1 MLQTYSAV
9 IADASCFIL
18 LDKIDSLSLL
28 QSLFKTVVTS
38 AEIVKEFGKPLP
50 AWVEIKVVKD
60 KNFQSALFLQVDAG
74 EASAIAL
81 AAENQ
86 PALLIIDDLKGRK
99 LAQKLNLNITG
110 TLGLIL
116 TAKKEGIL
124 PRVTPIF
131 DKIQATNF
139 RIAPSLLNS
148 ILREAG
154 EQIK

>member
-1 MLQTYSAV
+1 MPRNYSAV

-18 LDKIDSLSLL
+18 LDKIEGLPLL
-28 QSLFKTVVTS
+28 QSLFNTISTS
-38 AEIVKEFGKPLP
+38 IEVAEEFGKPLP
-50 AWVEIKVVKD
+50 EWVQVKTVRD

-86 PALLIIDDLKGRK
+86 PSLLIIDDLKGRR

-116 TAKKEGIL
+116 QAKKERIL
-124 PRVTPIF
+124 PQIKPLF
-131 DKIQATNF
+131 DRIQATNF
-139 RIAPSLLNS
+139 RIAPSLLKS
-148 ILREAG
+148 ILEQAG
-154 EQIK
+154 E

>member
-1 MLQTYSAV
+1 MLRTYSAV

-28 QSLFKTVVTS
+28 QNLFKTITTS
-38 AEIVKEFGKPLP
+38 PEIAKEFGKPLP
-50 AWVEIKVVKD
+50 EWVQIKAVQD

-86 PALLIIDDLKGRK
+86 PSLLIIDDLKGRK
-99 LAQKLNLNITG
+99 LAQRLNLTITG

-116 TAKKEGIL
+116 TAKKEGVL
-124 PRVTPIF
+124 PRIKPIF

-139 RIAPSLLNS
+139 RIAPSLLQN
-148 ILREAG
+148 ILQEAG
-154 EQIK
+154 E

>member
-1 MLQTYSAV
+1 MLRTYSAV

-18 LDKIDSLSLL
+18 LDKIDSLFIL
-28 QSLFKTVVTS
+28 QNLFKTITTS
-38 AEIVKEFGKPLP
+38 TEIAREFGKPLP
-50 AWVEIKVVKD
+50 EWVEIKTAYD

-86 PALLIIDDLKGRK
+86 PSLLIIDDMKGRK

-116 TAKKEGIL
+116 TAKREGFL
-124 PRVTPIF
+124 PQIRPIF

-139 RIAPSLLNS
+139 RIAPALLEG
-148 ILREAG
+148 ILRQAG
-154 EQIK
+154 E

>member
-1 MLQTYSAV
+1 MLRTYSAV

-28 QSLFKTVVTS
+28 QNLFKTITTS
-38 AEIVKEFGKPLP
+38 PEVAKEFGKPLP
-50 AWVEIKVVKD
+50 EWIRIKAVQD

-86 PALLIIDDLKGRK
+86 PSLLIIDDLKGRK
-99 LAQKLNLNITG
+99 LAQKLNLTITG

-116 TAKKEGIL
+116 SAKKEGAL
-124 PRVTPIF
+124 PQVKPIF
-131 DKIQATNF
+131 EKIQATNF
-139 RIAPSLLNS
+139 RIAPGLLEN
-148 ILREAG
+148 ILKQAG
-154 EQIK
+154 E

>member
-1 MLQTYSAV
+1 MPRNYSAV

-18 LDKIDSLSLL
+18 LDKIESLPLL
-28 QSLFKTVVTS
+28 QSLFKTIFTS
-38 AEIVKEFGKPLP
+38 SEVAEEFGKPLP
-50 AWVEIKVVKD
+50 EWVQIKTVQD

-86 PALLIIDDLKGRK
+86 PSLLIIDDLKGRR

-116 TAKKEGIL
+116 TARKEGIL
-124 PRVTPIF
+124 PQIKPLF
-131 DKIQATNF
+131 DRIQSTNF
-139 RIAPSLLNS
+139 RISPSLLQR
-148 ILREAG
+148 ILEQAG
-154 EQIK
+154 E

>member
-18 LDKIDSLSLL
+18 LDKISSLPLL
-28 QSLFKTVVTS
+28 QNLFKTITTS
-38 AEIVKEFGKPLP
+38 QEVAKEFGKPLP
-50 AWVEIKVVKD
+50 DWVQIKVVQD

-86 PALLIIDDLKGRK
+86 PSLLIIDDLKGRK
-99 LAQKLNLNITG
+99 LAQKLNLNIAG

-116 TAKKEGIL
+116 IAKREGIL
-124 PRVTPIF
+124 PKIKPIF
-131 DKIQATNF
+131 DLIQATNF
-139 RIAPSLLNS
+139 RIAPTLLES
-148 ILREAG
+148 ILTQAG
-154 EQIK
+154 E

>member
-1 MLQTYSAV
+1 MPRNYSAV

-18 LDKIDSLSLL
+18 LDKISGLPLL
-28 QSLFKTVVTS
+28 QSLFETIFTS
-38 AEIVKEFGKPLP
+38 SEVAGEFGKPLP
-50 AWVEIKVVKD
+50 EWVQIKTVQD

-86 PALLIIDDLKGRK
+86 PSLLIIDDLKGRR

-116 TAKKEGIL
+116 AAKKEGVLQQIKPL
-124 PRVTPIF
+124 FER
-131 DKIQATNF
+131 IQSTNF
-139 RIAPSLLNS
+139 RISPSLLQR
-148 ILREAG
+148 ILEQAG
-154 EQIK
+154 E

>member
-1 MLQTYSAV
+1 MPRNYSAV

-18 LDKIDSLSLL
+18 LDKIESLPLL
-28 QSLFKTVVTS
+28 RSLFKIIFTS
-38 AEIVKEFGKPLP
+38 SEVAEEFGKPLP
-50 AWVEIKVVKD
+50 EWVQIKTVRD

-86 PALLIIDDLKGRK
+86 PSLLIIDDLKGRR

-124 PRVTPIF
+124 PQIKPLF
-131 DKIQATNF
+131 DRIQSTNF
-139 RIAPSLLNS
+139 RISPTLLER
-148 ILREAG
+148 ILEQAG
-154 EQIK
+154 E

>member
-1 MLQTYSAV
+1 MLRNYSAV

-18 LDKIDSLSLL
+18 LDKIESLPLL
-28 QSLFKTVVTS
+28 QSLFTTISTS
-38 AEIVKEFGKPLP
+38 IEVAEEFGKPLP
-50 AWVEIKVVKD
+50 EWVQIKTVQD

-86 PALLIIDDLKGRK
+86 PSLLIIDDLKGRR
-99 LAQKLNLNITG
+99 LAQRLNLNITG

-124 PRVTPIF
+124 LQIKPIF
-131 DKIQATNF
+131 DRIQATNF
-139 RIAPSLLNS
+139 RIAPSLLES
-148 ILREAG
+148 ILEQAG
-154 EQIK
+154 E